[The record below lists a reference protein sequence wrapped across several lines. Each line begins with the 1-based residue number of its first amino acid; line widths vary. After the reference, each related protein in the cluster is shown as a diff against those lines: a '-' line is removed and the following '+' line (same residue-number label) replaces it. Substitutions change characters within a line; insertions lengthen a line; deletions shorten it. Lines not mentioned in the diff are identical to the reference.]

1 LIGELIE
8 SAGSTSE
15 TIEDDV
21 GDAFCNRID
30 EFLRDRH
37 LELRGAAV
45 HDSMMPLGKT
55 PGNCGVLVGID
66 DLAMARVVLTGPDRR
81 VACTADE

>member
-1 LIGELIE
+1 M
-8 SAGSTSE
+8 
-15 TIEDDV
+15 
-21 GDAFCNRID
+21 
-30 EFLRDRH
+30 
-37 LELRGAAV
+37 LRGEAV